1 MEKLHKVLKGLIFVE
16 SGACV
21 GRVLV
26 KYLHY
31 VGHPIQ
37 NLVNSAP
44 WYIDIV
50 VILMVIT
57 VLVTTI
63 VYFVIGYIMKK
74 HNQEKPEDAESD

>member
-1 MEKLHKVLKGLIFVE
+1 MEKLHKFLKGLIFVE
-16 SGACV
+16 LGACI

-37 NLVNSAP
+37 YLANSAP
-44 WYIDIV
+44 WYIDTA

-57 VLVTTI
+57 ILVTTI
-63 VYFVIGYIMKK
+63 VYFVVGYILKK
-74 HNQEKPEDAESD
+74 HNQE